1 MDEFSLTLVKKE
13 RPLRQ
18 DVDAKLEWLLRVLG
32 SGRFAA
38 EYARILKDV
47 VACMRRGERLYITAY
62 AHSRGYK
69 RTALSYHVHKLVTM
83 GVLKRSGR
91 GYTLR
96 ASNLERTV
104 EEIKRDVD
112 RLFEDILRVARELDE
127 LLGLPRG

>member
-1 MDEFSLTLVKKE
+1 MDEFSLTLVRRE
-13 RPLRQ
+13 RPLGR
-18 DVDAKLEWLLRVLG
+18 DADAKLEWLLRVLG

-47 VACMRRGERLYITAY
+47 VACMRRGEQLHITAY

-69 RTALSYHVHKLVTM
+69 RTVLSYHVQKLVSM
-83 GVLKRSGR
+83 GVLRRSGR

>member
-1 MDEFSLTLVKKE
+1 MTLIKRE
-13 RPLRQ
+13 RPLRR
-18 DVDAKLEWLLRVLG
+18 DVDTQLEWLLKVLG
-32 SGRFAA
+32 SGRFAS

-47 VACMRRGERLYITAY
+47 VGCMRRGEQLYITSY
-62 AHSRGYK
+62 AHSRGRK

-91 GYTLR
+91 GYVLR
-96 ASNLERTV
+96 ASNFERTM
-104 EEIKRDVD
+104 EEIKRDID